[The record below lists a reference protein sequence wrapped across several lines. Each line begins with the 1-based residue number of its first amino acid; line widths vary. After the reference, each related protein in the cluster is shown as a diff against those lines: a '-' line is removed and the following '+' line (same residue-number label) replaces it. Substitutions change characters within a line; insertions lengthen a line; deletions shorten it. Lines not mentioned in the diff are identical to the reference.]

1 VNDRRIIL
9 TADDFGR
16 SAEVNAAIAE
26 WARAGALHQASLMVN
41 EDAAIAA
48 VALAHELPELRVGL
62 HLTLCDGIASNGT
75 RLPARPALAGM
86 KFAFWPGARAWLR
99 QEIEAQFARFAK
111 LGLPPTYWDG
121 HTHLHLHPTVMQIA
135 MPIAQRHGFKAT
147 RLVREPGPRAVL
159 PWIFH
164 VLSQRAAPRLR
175 DAGVTF
181 TDYTFGLRKTGQMDL
196 ADFERGIAWAKK
208 GTVEIYFHPG
218 AERKLPPAKQVAELL
233 RRN

>member
-41 EDAAIAA
+41 ESAAPAA
-48 VALAHELPELRVGL
+48 VALAREFPGLRVGL
-62 HLTLCDGIASNGT
+62 HLTLCDGVASDGT

-99 QEIEAQFARFAK
+99 REIEAQFARFAE
-111 LGLPPTYWDG
+111 LGLPPSYWDG
-121 HTHLHLHPTVMQIA
+121 HTHLHLHPRVMQIA
-135 MPIAQRHGFKAT
+135 LPIAQRHGFKAT
-147 RLVREPGPRAVL
+147 RLVREPGPRAIL
-159 PWIFH
+159 PWIFCK
-164 VLSQRAAPRLR
+164 LSDRAAAPVGA
-175 DAGVTF
+175 AGMTC
-181 TDYTFGLRKTGQMDL
+181 TDYVFGLRESGQMDL
-196 ADFERGIAWAKK
+196 TEFERGIAWAEK

-218 AERKLPPAKQVAELL
+218 AESKLPPPEQVAELL
-233 RRN
+233 PRN